1 MIAVCAAIYCWQF
14 LLDAGTGER
23 VVDALGAIPAVLLTD
38 ARLPPDLSWVPRY
51 VTPFT
56 SMFLHASWMHLLG
69 NLLFLWI
76 YGDNVEDALGRARYA
91 LFYVA
96 CGIVAVFAQA
106 LGEPR
111 SAYPIIGASGA
122 ISGVLGAYL
131 LLFPRARVLTLV
143 LLPFFLTTLRVPAML
158 LLLLWFAVQLVSD
171 LALAGDAGRRISRAH
186 RRLPGG
192 HAARAA
198 AQAARRAAILQGVS
212 PGARA
217 PARAPGCVTVNF
229 ETARSKDDIW
239 SRRP

>member
-1 MIAVCAAIYCWQF
+1 MIPLQDDSLSTSRPYVNYSLIAVCAVIYAWQSV
-14 LLDAGTGER
+14 LDAGGGQR

-38 ARLPPDLSWVPRY
+38 ARLPPDLSWLPRY
-51 VTPFT
+51 ATPLT

-76 YGDNVEDALGRARYA
+76 FGDNVEDAMGHGRYV

-96 CGIVAVFAQA
+96 CGIAAVFVQA
-106 LGEPR
+106 FADPR

-143 LLPFFLTTLRVPAML
+143 LLPFFLTTVRVPAML

-171 LALAGDAGRRISRAH
+171 VALAGDGSVAFRAH
-186 RRLPGG
+186 IGGFVAGMLLVPLLKRRDVRLF
-192 HAARAA
+192 AA
-198 AQAARRAAILQGVS
+198 
-212 PGARA
+212 
-217 PARAPGCVTVNF
+217 
-229 ETARSKDDIW
+229 
-239 SRRP
+239 